1 MDPAGPLLSG
11 NHVGVLSGLALC
23 VAPVRFT
30 GGRKPADN
38 ACQLGVS
45 TPTLRNLSAA
55 FSTDSRHSDARLA
68 APCKTLRATS
78 GCLFWI
84 ISKQSAQL
92 PHLAASRIL
101 DALPNPIPPKVRSID
116 AAIFAFNGTGPI
128 WSTLCKHCTNCSS
141 WCEANSRV
149 NSSRIVLN
157 RKFALAAKQ
166 QEQPSGLDVLDV
178 GNHLHQSVMFDPFLR
193 QTGDNDPGLPD
204 WCSQHRET
212 LLTEWQP
219 WVSAPNH
226 HSLISLSW
234 LPL

>member
-1 MDPAGPLLSG
+1 MAGNLLTTPANLGVDTHPPQPLCCIVHGLEALRRATCQPLQNTSG
-11 NHVGVLSGLALC
+11 YVGV
-23 VAPVRFT
+23 
-30 GGRKPADN
+30 
-38 ACQLGVS
+38 
-45 TPTLRNLSAA
+45 
-55 FSTDSRHSDARLA
+55 
-68 APCKTLRATS
+68 
-78 GCLFWI
+78 FWI

-149 NSSRIVLN
+149 SSSRIVLN

-178 GNHLHQSVMFDPFLR
+178 GNHLRQSVMFDPFLR
-193 QTGDNDPGLPD
+193 QRATMTPDCPTG
-204 WCSQHRET
+204 
-212 LLTEWQP
+212 
-219 WVSAPNH
+219 APNTVRPC
-226 HSLISLSW
+226 SLSGNLGSPRQTTTPDFSFLAAAVRLEAPVGSRPPRFQIW
-234 LPL
+234 VLP